1 MALVVKMV
9 DDTYTNWSVIWV
21 YQILYNYINN
31 KIYKEKKATKK
42 LIQLQII
49 ANLQHGRSNRRSVS
63 GTYSW
68 HK

>member
-49 ANLQHGRSNRRSVS
+49 AKLFTKRKSKIS
-63 GTYSW
+63 
-68 HK
+68 KK

>member
-42 LIQLQII
+42 MIQLQII
-49 ANLQHGRSNRRSVS
+49 AKLFTKRKSKIS
-63 GTYSW
+63 
-68 HK
+68 KK

>member
-42 LIQLQII
+42 LIQFQII
-49 ANLQHGRSNRRSVS
+49 AKLFTKRKSKIS
-63 GTYSW
+63 
-68 HK
+68 KK

>member
-49 ANLQHGRSNRRSVS
+49 AKLFTKRKSKISKN
-63 GTYSW
+63 
-68 HK
+68 